1 MRSNLIAKF
10 LKKGRFGMEI
20 AEIEKQKEEKKK
32 KKKKG
37 VIAGV
42 VLATSL
48 AVTAGVTGA
57 VLSRGGRK
65 EEYYI
70 YFNVGESTIE
80 KISNTDIEIPQA
92 PTQAGYEFEGWYE
105 GDSDTP
111 FDFENPPL
119 DRNVTLTAR
128 YNRQT
133 YNISYISN
141 DGTIEDEAVTTYTVE
156 DENIDLPTNVTRDG
170 YTFGGWY
177 ASEDFSGENVATIA
191 KGSTGNKVFYAKWT
205 AGESTKYTVEYYF
218 ENLAN
223 SGYTL
228 DDTMTKEECGTTDT
242 KTTVTASEV
251 EGFDLQEIT
260 QQNIDRNGKA
270 VVEVYY
276 KRHVYTATLNAGKG
290 IASISLSGVGVSGT
304 SVKYGATVT
313 VSATLKTGYTNLVLS
328 SSEFTQGTSA
338 VTVSA
343 SATAIEYTVTYN
355 YNNDNSEVKT
365 DTYTVE
371 SEDISLQTPTRAG
384 YIFDGWL
391 LGGTKVTTISSDTV
405 KNISGGGL
413 LYTQIGLK
421 HLCILMTQRQ

>member
-1 MRSNLIAKF
+1 
-10 LKKGRFGMEI
+10 MEI

-80 KISNTDIEIPQA
+80 KISNTDIEVPQA
-92 PTQAGYEFEGWYE
+92 PAKEGYEFEGWFE

-111 FDFENPPL
+111 FDFENLTL

-218 ENLAN
+218 ENIAD

-228 DDTMTKEECGTTDT
+228 DSTKTESKTGTTDT
-242 KTTVTASEV
+242 KTAVTASEV
-251 EGFDLQEIT
+251 DGYDLQEIT
-260 QQNIDRNGKA
+260 QQNIDGNGKA
-270 VVEVYY
+270 VVGVYY

-290 IASISLSGVGVSGT
+290 IASISLSGDGVSGT

-313 VSATLKTGYTNLVLS
+313 VSATLKTGYENATFSVNETALTGDT
-328 SSEFTQGTSA
+328 FTQSA
-338 VTVSA
+338 NDSNITA

-355 YNNDNSEVKT
+355 LNDGSEAQT
-365 DTYTVE
+365 ASYTAE

-384 YIFDGWL
+384 YVFGGWYENEDFS
-391 LGGTKVTTISSDTV
+391 GNKIETISKDE
-405 KNISGGGL
+405 ILSGGGYYSTRKL
-413 LYTQIGLK
+413 A
-421 HLCILMTQRQ
+421 